1 MIYIGL
7 PQWSHPKWV
16 RLGITNLEEYARHF
30 NCVEGNTT
38 LYALPKPEVVLR
50 WREQTTDDFRFCFKF
65 PATIS
70 HQAALRHC
78 DDLVT
83 EFLTRMSPLAPR
95 IGQYWLQLPA
105 TFGPR
110 ELPALWHFLDSLPG
124 EFNYGVEVRHPQ
136 FFAKEEEEQTLNRG
150 LHQRGVNRVILDSRP
165 VHAARPHS
173 EAIRDAQRKKPKV
186 PVHAVLTAKNPLI
199 RFIGSD
205 DMTQNRELFQVWLQ
219 KLAQWHQT
227 TTPYL
232 FLHTPDIAQ
241 APELVHTLWEDL
253 RKTLPEIGAVPAIPQ
268 LLFSEFATYHRQVP
282 SAILKGVCMVSALYA
297 VLSALLLMKFSFDVV
312 RLRMQYRVAYGDGG
326 FSELQSA
333 IRIHGNAV
341 EYIPIAIVLMLF
353 MEMNGAETWM
363 VHICGIVLLAG
374 RLMHYY
380 GFHHRLFRWRRS
392 GMSATWCA
400 LLLMVLANLWY
411 MPWELVFS
419 LR

>member
-16 RLGITNLEEYARHF
+16 RLGITSLEEYARHF

-136 FFAKEEEEQTLNRG
+136 FFAKGEEEQTLNQFTPEQVAAMQSYGFTESAGDWSLGLSDAILFAKNDYKLLPESQQQIQTMAAKLASTGLTHARMDGHTDNYGEDSYNEGLSLKRANVVADAWAMGGQIPRSNLTTQGLGKKYPIASNKTAQGRG

-186 PVHAVLTAKNPLI
+186 PVHAVLTATNPLI

-268 LLFSEFATYHRQVP
+268 QSSLF
-282 SAILKGVCMVSALYA
+282 
-297 VLSALLLMKFSFDVV
+297 
-312 RLRMQYRVAYGDGG
+312 
-326 FSELQSA
+326 
-333 IRIHGNAV
+333 
-341 EYIPIAIVLMLF
+341 
-353 MEMNGAETWM
+353 
-363 VHICGIVLLAG
+363 
-374 RLMHYY
+374 
-380 GFHHRLFRWRRS
+380 
-392 GMSATWCA
+392 
-400 LLLMVLANLWY
+400 
-411 MPWELVFS
+411 
-419 LR
+419 